1 MHEQIAQDQ
10 QVAFH
15 INCTCFINSLGEQ
28 RIQRIVARD
37 VVVCGL
43 PGSVIDLRSFLSYI
57 QPHIHHTLTGLAGA
71 SLYITTLA
79 DMKIPYTKYCTC

>member
-1 MHEQIAQDQ
+1 MHGQIAQDQ

-15 INCTCFINSLGEQ
+15 IICTCFINSLGEQ

-43 PGSVIDLRSFLSYI
+43 PGSV
-57 QPHIHHTLTGLAGA
+57 
-71 SLYITTLA
+71 
-79 DMKIPYTKYCTC
+79 